1 MLRHKSVRY
10 WHAYSI
16 MRRLKTRLQSNPVPC
31 YLQMIYLWLI
41 KFLTRFTNGPTQ
53 VSVVIRSLVR
63 DCVSNRSRA
72 RTPTQ
77 QRTSN
82 RAEDVFTG
90 REIRCKTSGGV
101 MRYAQTKLHYICG
114 FIFYDARH
122 TRHVCTHRRCRRSMG
137 STTPAS
143 ADTDACPS
151 MKIDYGV
158 RSKTQ
163 LLLVLVFV
171 LVVCTVY
178 FQVRGTGI
186 LAAVL

>member
-1 MLRHKSVRY
+1 
-10 WHAYSI
+10 
-16 MRRLKTRLQSNPVPC
+16 
-31 YLQMIYLWLI
+31 
-41 KFLTRFTNGPTQ
+41 
-53 VSVVIRSLVR
+53 
-63 DCVSNRSRA
+63 
-72 RTPTQ
+72 
-77 QRTSN
+77 
-82 RAEDVFTG
+82 
-90 REIRCKTSGGV
+90 

-163 LLLVLVFV
+163 LLLALVFV
-171 LVVCTVY
+171 LVVVPCTFKYAVPVFWQLY
-178 FQVRGTGI
+178 FSGVEVMVCGLVVDKKESECFVHLPRSIESLLIMTQTLGWRRWKLDICHFLYPGYLLGHALPRYKHGVSMHAPNLLFMPI
-186 LAAVL
+186 YCFWSK